1 MFRNRRGER
10 GQSLVIVLS
19 LITLMFLLGSAL
31 AVHASVAL
39 RATRAT
45 EAHADDFY
53 AADAAT
59 ELGIWW
65 QRNGKAGN
73 PPAQTINGI
82 TTSTTIT
89 TAGGGGGSC
98 PADITARW
106 MSGFESGVIHRVAP
120 TNNSLAGGFAAVQSG
135 AAGIV
140 DAVASPARTGGFSMR
155 IAPNS
160 AAGNYAYLEAPN
172 GVTLGNWQVVHVAI
186 RFGALPTKEANVIS
200 LTPVSASGWAHPA
213 GYLYYKPSTGKWAVG
228 LGSSSITVSQESSV
242 SVALDTWY
250 SFDLRMQVIGT
261 NTRMLEWFI
270 DGVAQPT
277 ASVVDS
283 AGSGSGPRVAFGQYV
298 LTSPNY
304 GSAYTAYFDDVVI
317 STTSADYPIG
327 DIKITPLLP
336 NGIHADPLSYLGF
349 FQDDD
354 STAVDAL
361 SYQRTDEVPMTP
373 TTDWIKQITS
383 SGGGYVGIDFA
394 DTTETCIRGAS
405 IVAGMKAQS
414 GAPSAALGTNY
425 LGPATGA
432 NNTVWSSASGPALPT
447 TLAYAQEALTTS
459 CCPSSPGVGPWTQ
472 AGVNAAWGLFGYCI
486 NATSTRRPELHS
498 MILELAYRPISGGPA
513 TVTIVGTGGA
523 STATTT
529 YPDAGAG
536 VPSLSTWT
544 VTK

>member
-1 MFRNRRGER
+1 MLRLHRDER

-19 LITLMFLLGSAL
+19 LITIMFLLGSSL

-39 RATRAT
+39 RATRAS
-45 EAHADDFY
+45 ESQGDAFY

-73 PPAQTINGI
+73 PPAQTINGV
-82 TTSTTIT
+82 TTSTTIS

-98 PADITARW
+98 PAAPAITW
-106 MSGFESGVIHRVAP
+106 MNGFESGVIYRSAP
-120 TNNSLAGGFAAVQSG
+120 SNNSLAGGFAAVQSG

-160 AAGNYAYLEAPN
+160 ASGNYAYLEAPN

-250 SFDLRMQVIGT
+250 TFDLRMQVIGT

-317 STTSADYPIG
+317 SLNSADFPIG
-327 DIKITPLLP
+327 DINISPLRPDGFGTHVNPTHFTTRQGYAPSATDWNLLDDSP
-336 NGIHADPLSYLGF
+336 MNNNVDFLRQVTANGSSYL
-349 FQDDD
+349 
-354 STAVDAL
+354 
-361 SYQRTDEVPMTP
+361 EVT
-373 TTDWIKQITS
+373 
-383 SGGGYVGIDFA
+383 FE
-394 DTTETCIRGAS
+394 DTTQTCIRGA
-405 IVAGMKAQS
+405 
-414 GAPSAALGTNY
+414 AAEMDGHPEGTS
-425 LGPATGA
+425 A
-432 NNTVWSSASGPALPT
+432 NNTKTSTFDGATESILYQGDNSIATVALAFAIRPIT
-447 TLAYAQEALTTS
+447 
-459 CCPSSPGVGPWTQ
+459 PGGAWTQ
-472 AGVNAAWGLFGYCI
+472 ARVNGLKMRFGYGVDI
-486 NATSTRRPELHS
+486 NPVVAWDDL
-498 MILELAYRPISGGPA
+498 MVQLAWTTVAGGPA
-513 TVTIVGTGGA
+513 TVTVVGTGGA
-523 STATTT
+523 STTTTT

-536 VPSLSTWT
+536 VPTLSTWT
-544 VTK
+544 VTR